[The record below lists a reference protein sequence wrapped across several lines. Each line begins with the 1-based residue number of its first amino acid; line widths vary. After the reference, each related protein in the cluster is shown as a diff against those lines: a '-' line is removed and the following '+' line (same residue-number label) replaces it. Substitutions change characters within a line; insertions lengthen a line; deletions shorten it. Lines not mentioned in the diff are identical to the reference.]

1 MLESSKITNHEKI
14 ANICAF
20 FAIMFGED
28 YAAWDTVMELNPN
41 YIIEKFER
49 YVLSMRIEY
58 PWGLHPSLRNHRF
71 HDYVEKWK
79 LELAD
84 DE

>member
-1 MLESSKITNHEKI
+1 MTKHEHV
-14 ANICAF
+14 ANIIAF

-28 YAAWDTVMELNPN
+28 SPSWQAVMELNPN

-49 YVLSMRIEY
+49 YVLSIRVEY

-71 HDYVEKWK
+71 HAYVDKWE
-79 LELAD
+79 LELK